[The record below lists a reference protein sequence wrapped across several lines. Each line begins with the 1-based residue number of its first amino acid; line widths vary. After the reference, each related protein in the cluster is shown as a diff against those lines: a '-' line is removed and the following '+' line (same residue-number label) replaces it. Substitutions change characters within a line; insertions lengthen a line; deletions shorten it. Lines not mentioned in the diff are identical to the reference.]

1 MTSIRDY
8 STTPASNTSLF
19 PENMNPNAVND
30 GMREVQAEIKKLELD
45 GGGSLTLGGTATDY
59 TLTLNTTPAAL
70 TDGLAFSATCA
81 TAATGGST
89 TLTVTPNGG
98 AAFSSKKIK
107 VFQSGAEGDPTANAM
122 LASGHYLFQ
131 YDSAADSGTG
141 AYILLNPST
150 GSGDVLLAAGSLSS
164 TATDIAL
171 TTGFTAYRLI
181 VVHPLPSASG
191 GKSLVCRF
199 SYDSGSTYAITSYT
213 YATTL
218 VTSGTAAVTASV
230 GVAATYAGIG
240 ISQSSTSASN
250 SSQVEVLITKLA
262 SKNTTGHY
270 KGTMIDTSG
279 YLVAYDGGFVSGSS
293 TVTPTHIRLMYH
305 DGTSFATGTYRLY
318 GLRG

>member
-8 STTPASNTSLF
+8 STTAASNTSLF

-30 GMREVQAEIKKLELD
+30 GMREVQAEVAKLIADE
-45 GGGSLTLGGTATDY
+45 GGSLTLGGTATDY

-70 TDGLAFSATCA
+70 TDGLMFAATCA
-81 TAATGGST
+81 TASTGGST

-98 AAFSSKKIK
+98 SAFSSKKIK
-107 VFQSGAEGDPTANAM
+107 TFQSGAEGDPAAGSM
-122 LASGHYLFQ
+122 VASGHYLFQ
-131 YDSAADSGTG
+131 YDSAADTATG
-141 AYILLNPST
+141 AFILLNPSSA
-150 GSGDVLLAAGSLSS
+150 SGDVLLASGSLSG

-171 TTGFTAYRLI
+171 TTGYTAYRLI

-191 GKSLVCRF
+191 GKSLVARF

-213 YATTL
+213 YVTQYLDSNTATPAG
-218 VTSGTAAVTASV
+218 SS

-240 ISQSSTSASN
+240 ITQSSTSSSN
-250 SSQVEVLITKLA
+250 SSHVEVLITKQA
-262 SKNTTGHY
+262 SKNTTGTY
-270 KGTMIDTSG
+270 AGAMVNNSG
-279 YLVAYDGGFVSGSS
+279 HLTAYTGAFVSGSS

-305 DGTSFATGTYRLY
+305 DSTSFATGTYRLF